1 MAATKNVQNHEH
13 IHIFGHKNPDTDSI
27 CSSIAYAHLKR
38 ELGERGATAYRLGDV
53 NKETAFV
60 LKHFGIKKPPIL
72 HDIRLKLRD
81 LELYQPD
88 TLTEHEPVKKAW
100 DMLVQSDG
108 SRIIPIVSET
118 KEVKGILAMGDVTGI
133 FMEVSDEDVVKR
145 HEILYHNLVSILG
158 GCEIGGKYNYEKL
171 DGSLYVGTNFDDNTI
186 ITDKDVVITGKVENA
201 WNLAYKYNFG
211 CIILTNGVA
220 PTGLEGAKC
229 AIVCVDHSM
238 FKAISLVS
246 QAISVGSL
254 MNVGTAITFSENNYL
269 DDVSDVMRTSRH
281 RNFPVLDKDGAL
293 YGIVSRR
300 HLMSSGGK
308 KVILI
313 DHNERSQS
321 VEGLEQAEIVEIID
335 HHRVADIQTESPL
348 YIRSEPV
355 GCTSTIINKMY
366 RENGVAIPK
375 DIAGAMLSAILS
387 DTLMFSSPT
396 CTPADKLAAEA
407 LAAIAGVDIMDY
419 GREMFKAGTA
429 IEKTSVDALLA
440 MDRKRFTLGKHT
452 AYISQINT
460 LDFAGIA
467 TRVDEIFR
475 KMRAYYEKT
484 PCDLVMLMITDIVA
498 GGSEILA
505 VGRAKDLLDT
515 AFGMKMSEDHIFL
528 PGVVSRKKQ
537 IVPILTQIATTGI
550 I

>member
-1 MAATKNVQNHEH
+1 MHEH
-13 IHIFGHKNPDTDSI
+13 IHIFGHKNPDTDSV
-27 CSSIAYAHLKR
+27 CSAIAYAHLKR
-38 ELGERGATAYRLGDV
+38 ELGELGAKAYRLGEI
-53 NKETAFV
+53 NKETDFV

-72 HDIRLKLRD
+72 HDVRLKLRD
-81 LELYQPD
+81 LNLYQPD

-100 DMLVQSDG
+100 DLLSYSDG
-108 SRIIPIVSET
+108 SRIVPIVSDN

-145 HEILYHNLVSILG
+145 HEILYRNLVDILG
-158 GCEIGGKYNYEKL
+158 GVQIGGEYKYDKL
-171 DGSLYVGTNFDDNTI
+171 DGSLYVGTSFDDTTI
-186 ITDKDVVITGKVENA
+186 ITDKDVVITGKLDTA
-201 WNLAYKYNFG
+201 WRLAYEYNFG
-211 CIILTNGVA
+211 CIILTNGIK
-220 PTGLEGAKC
+220 PKGLTDAEC
-229 AIVCVDHSM
+229 AVVCVDYSM
-238 FKAISLVS
+238 FKAVSLVS
-246 QAISVGSL
+246 QAISVGSI
-254 MNVGTAITFSENNYL
+254 MNTGNVITFSENNYL
-269 DDVSDVMRTSRH
+269 DDVSDVMRISKH
-281 RNFPVLDKDGAL
+281 RNFPVVDKSGAL

-300 HLMSSGGK
+300 HLMADGGK
-308 KVILI
+308 KVILV

-355 GCTSTIINKMY
+355 GCTATIINKMY
-366 RENGVAIPK
+366 RENGVAVPRE
-375 DIAGAMLSAILS
+375 IAGIMLSAILS

-396 CTPADKLAAEA
+396 CTAEDKKTAEYLANLAD
-407 LAAIAGVDIMDY
+407 IDIMDY
-419 GREMFKAGTA
+419 GRAMFKAGTNMD
-429 IEKTSVDALLA
+429 KTSPDQILA
-440 MDRKRFTLGKHT
+440 IDRKRFTFGKTT

-467 TRVDEIFR
+467 SRVDQIFK
-475 KMRAYYEKT
+475 KMQAYYDKN

-505 VGRAKDLLDT
+505 VGRGKDLLDT
-515 AFGMKMSEDHIFL
+515 AFGMKIDEDHIFL

-537 IVPILTQIATTGI
+537 VVPILSQIGTTGI